1 MKKLLA
7 TLVSKYHLGSD
18 SILLSWIL
26 KHPAQVIPIAGT
38 VNVARIQ
45 LDESG
50 RIRIRPRR
58 LVCYLDRKY
67 CNDVA

>member
-1 MKKLLA
+1 M
-7 TLVSKYHLGSD
+7 D
-18 SILLSWIL
+18 F

-50 RIRIRPRR
+50 RIRIRQE
-58 LVCYLDRKY
+58 DWF
-67 CNDVA
+67 AIWT